1 VAKIKAS
8 TLLRHP
14 GTGEIVFLREDES
27 APSWA
32 AKLITNPGVHP
43 QPKADEPEA
52 GDSQDE
58 DPKGAEADGTQDEG
72 DEPSDDKADGEAS
85 DKESAPTGRRTAAKK

>member
-1 VAKIKAS
+1 MAKIKAS
-8 TLLRHP
+8 TLLRNP
-14 GTGEIVFLREDES
+14 ADGEIVFLREGEN
-27 APSWA
+27 APEWA

-52 GDSQDE
+52 DGTQDE

-72 DEPSDDKADGEAS
+72 DEPSDDKTGEETS
-85 DKESAPTGRRTAAKK
+85 DKEPAPSGRRTAAKK